1 MINIPIHFIYASFS
15 LYSRTIIFLLVSFHL
30 IFNGFVPMVNCWRAY
45 DYIYNCVLDLWNMG
59 LHSCVTLCFIFVYT
73 LGTAF
78 AQDSLPTVDL
88 GYSIHHAS
96 FNVCSSQ
103 KGRNNWIGSSELF
116 TDLKH
121 LGYLGDSQHLQ
132 LLKHILRIR
141 SSLLRATP
149 DRYCQ
154 SYCKYRTDSR
164 NMCPKHA
171 MVADSICAT
180 CR

>member
-1 MINIPIHFIYASFS
+1 MEPQ
-15 LYSRTIIFLLVSFHL
+15 
-30 IFNGFVPMVNCWRAY
+30 
-45 DYIYNCVLDLWNMG
+45 
-59 LHSCVTLCFIFVYT
+59 SCVTLCLMFVHT
-73 LGTAF
+73 LGTVV

-88 GYSIHHAS
+88 GHSIHQAS

-103 KGRNNWIGSSELF
+103 KVRSTVIGSSEPL
-116 TDLKH
+116 TDLKY

-132 LLKHILRIR
+132 LLKHILRSR

-149 DRYCQ
+149 NRYYQ
-154 SYCKYRTDSR
+154 PYCEYRTDSR

-171 MVADSICAT
+171 MVVDSICVT